1 MRMLSSRPRLCA
13 SFASYWLTRRKRP
26 GKICRY
32 GQFCP
37 SVQACSER
45 LLQDCPLKSVVFPGI
60 SMARRSH
67 SQWRIAVMGVA
78 RRSKVEDLSGEQRM
92 PGVQSARV
100 FQAAC
105 AALLALVLP
114 VLPATATSRIKD
126 LANIEG
132 VRQNQ
137 LIGYG
142 LVVGLNGTGD
152 TLNNI
157 PFTRQSLQAMLE
169 RLGVNIRGQTLRT
182 GNVAA
187 VMVTANLPA
196 FGTQGTR
203 IDVTASALGDAKSL
217 QGGTLLVTPL
227 LGADGN
233 VYAVAQGSLAI
244 GGFQAEGEA
253 AKIVRGVPTVGR
265 IANGAIIEREIEFA
279 LNRLNQLR
287 LALRNADFTT
297 AKRIASAVND
307 FIGSPTAEPLD
318 SSTVQVTIPKKFQ
331 GNVVAL
337 LTEIEQLQVE
347 PDLTAK
353 VVIDERSG
361 IIVMGRDVRV
371 SMIAV
376 AQGNLTVTISE
387 APQVSQPNPFSRGE
401 TTKVVPRTSIGV
413 QEDGKK
419 LALVKDG
426 VSLQQLVDGLNALGI
441 GPRDLIA
448 ILQAI
453 KAAGAIQADIEVM

>member
-1 MRMLSSRPRLCA
+1 MTRMFR
-13 SFASYWLTRRKRP
+13 
-26 GKICRY
+26 
-32 GQFCP
+32 
-37 SVQACSER
+37 
-45 LLQDCPLKSVVFPGI
+45 
-60 SMARRSH
+60 
-67 SQWRIAVMGVA
+67 
-78 RRSKVEDLSGEQRM
+78 
-92 PGVQSARV
+92 
-100 FQAAC
+100 AAFC
-105 AALLALVLP
+105 AALSAMMFVP
-114 VLPATATSRIKD
+114 VSAGATSRIKD

-157 PFTRQSLQAMLE
+157 PFTKQSLTAMLE

-187 VMVTANLPA
+187 VMVTANLPP

-203 IDVTASALGDAKSL
+203 IDVTVSALGDSKSL
-217 QGGTLLVTPL
+217 QGGVLLVTPL

-233 VYAVAQGSLAI
+233 VYAVGQGSVAI

-265 IANGAIIEREIEFA
+265 ISNGALIEREIEFN
-279 LNRLNQLR
+279 LNRQSQLR
-287 LALRNADFTT
+287 MALRNPDFTT
-297 AKRIASAVND
+297 AKRIAAAIND
-307 FIGSPTAEPLD
+307 YIGVPTAESLD
-318 SSTVQVTIPKKFQ
+318 PGTVGITVPEQFR
-331 GNVVAL
+331 GNVIAL
-337 LTEIEQLQVE
+337 LTEVEQLQVE
-347 PDLTAK
+347 PDLGAK
-353 VVIDERSG
+353 IVIDERSG

-371 SMIAV
+371 SMVAV
-376 AQGNLTVTISE
+376 AQGNLTVTITE
-387 APQVSQPNPFSRGE
+387 TPQVSQPAPFSRGG
-401 TTKVVPRTSIGV
+401 TTTVVPRTRIGV

-426 VSLQQLVDGLNALGI
+426 VSLQQLVDGLNSLGI
-441 GPRDLIA
+441 GPRDLIS